1 MADNRNAVFPPLTP
15 VSEAVQEQIHFDT
28 LWATVQAALAV
39 YAGQRWS
46 ARDDDD
52 PGITLLQAF
61 AYGVSDVSYRH
72 TLPLIDLL
80 TEEKRPSPPATPP
93 SQTDEPI
100 TYLNH
105 EGIFA
110 PEFGPEWALTSSPVT
125 LEDYR
130 RAILDLTVG
139 GVFCFRDVQIAV
151 MSDAESYQYHY
162 NPNNYAFQFEFEGT
176 TKEKH
181 QYQVGGQ
188 YWLAVTLTPGVD
200 DKKARPVLETYLK
213 THRNLCEKE
222 MVPQTFVMVDNQTPN
237 VQLFLDDDLPEGEEM
252 VQVVAQALWAINQ
265 ALLPAPVREQAGS
278 RLARGETAEQ
288 VYVGPRLEYG
298 WLSPLPPKRKM
309 VNGVLAADSVQ
320 GQVLSSAV
328 VGVVPGINAVQWDA
342 SIDSEITVPENR
354 QVQLWVDNDL
364 EEYLQGYWD
373 GKLQSPGQYIQL
385 YKRGQLVAETLWEEK
400 VVEAYNLLNQTAP
413 RATKEIAQ
421 PVPNGRNR
429 NPGFYRTVGASL
441 PPVYGLQQAAEDI
454 ACDNNARNLLQFL
467 RPFEQL
473 LANSADQL
481 KRLPQMLSFD
491 RRDPDAALWGAAHW
505 PLKSD
510 DPLAFEQTK
519 KVLGDSL
526 LNKLNAEIDRQSQD
540 NEKELAMLNYLLGYF
555 GEHRAPRVL
564 SATNKAEFRHVQ
576 QGFLRQVTRLAYE
589 RASISISRVSALQR
603 KVAAR
608 LGVGEMLFDE
618 GLQDEKAQLPARS
631 DNNDD
636 QHLGKK
642 RLPFYMI
649 EHQEL
654 LPQKPKTNERY
665 TNEWPDDQTVS
676 QSTDSDDK
684 SMLTLRLAGNAVKNL
699 TPGQLIELQGKR
711 NTANLAALEP
721 LTALVIHTVDSETNT
736 ISIQLG
742 QQARLSRS
750 VPLLKNKKYAWRWR
764 LSQVWLKRVVYELD
778 FLTIP
783 GDNDAEATLNVTPSF
798 PVELTK
804 EARFALR
811 PRGRWLSWPTAA
823 DLTGN
828 DLATQPDVVVEVISA
843 DSVQGSVTVRWI
855 AQSLMKPPP
864 PSVPPVNLSL
874 ESDNQ
879 PQWTLLKDPEKP
891 YAWSVPYTHDSFA
904 FTLSIVLNRAWLKG
918 SQNPEA
924 LSQWIQDIVRE
935 EMPSHLKLQLHWL
948 DEKDF
953 STFANKYREW
963 QKDSR
968 PVGDQSYELLRLL
981 GIGDRPVDERA
992 GIGFVRIAS
1001 TAEILVIEKSVVGIE
1016 GAAREGVLKHE
1027 SVVYVRGSTSPL
1039 EPPKIGS

>member
-1 MADNRNAVFPPLTP
+1 MADPRNVVFPPLTP

-46 ARDDDD
+46 ARDEDD
-52 PGITLLQAF
+52 PGVTLLQAF

-72 TLPLIDLL
+72 TLPLTDLL
-80 TEEKRPSPPATPP
+80 TEKNRHSPPATPP
-93 SQTDEPI
+93 SQTGEPI
-100 TYLNH
+100 TNLEH
-105 EGIFA
+105 DGIFA

-125 LEDYR
+125 LDDYR
-130 RAILDLTVG
+130 RAILDLTVD
-139 GVFCFRDVQIAV
+139 GVFCFRDVQIDV
-151 MSDAESYQYHY
+151 MSDGDSYQYHY
-162 NPNNYAFQFEFEGT
+162 NPNNYAFQFGGT
-176 TKEKH
+176 EEKH
-181 QYQVGGQ
+181 QVGGQ

-200 DKKARPVLETYLK
+200 ENKARSVLDTYLK

-328 VGVVPGINAVQWDA
+328 VGVVPGINAVKWDA
-342 SIDSEITVPENR
+342 SIDSEITVPENQ

-385 YKRGQLVAETLWEEK
+385 YKRGQRVAETLWEEK
-400 VVEAYNLLNQTAP
+400 VVEAYNLLNQAAP
-413 RATKEIAQ
+413 RATKDFAQ

-441 PPVYGLQQAAEDI
+441 PPVYGLQQAKDDFAGDYD
-454 ACDNNARNLLQFL
+454 AKHLLQFL

-473 LANSADQL
+473 LANRADQL
-481 KRLPQMLSFD
+481 KKLPRMLAFD
-491 RRDPDAALWGAAHW
+491 GRDPDAVLWGAAQW
-505 PLKSD
+505 PQESD

-519 KVLGDSL
+519 KVLGDL
-526 LNKLNAEIDRQSQD
+526 LLDKLNAEIVSQSQD

-555 GEHRAPRVL
+555 GEHRAPRAL
-564 SATNKAEFRHVQ
+564 NATNKAEFRHVQ

-608 LGVGEMLFDE
+608 LGVGEALFDE
-618 GLQDEKAQLPARS
+618 RLQADGARFPT
-631 DNNDD
+631 
-636 QHLGKK
+636 QA
-642 RLPFYMI
+642 LPFYMI

-654 LPQKPKTNERY
+654 LPQHPGTSSVGAV
-665 TNEWPDDQTVS
+665 WPTDQTVS
-676 QSTDSDDK
+676 EPTVSDDT
-684 SMLTLRLAGNAVKNL
+684 LTLTLAGEAVKNL
-699 TPGQLIELQGKR
+699 KLGQLIELKGDSSDR
-711 NTANLAALEP
+711 NLPTLEP
-721 LTALVIHTVDSETNT
+721 LTAIVIHTVDPATRKV
-736 ISIQLG
+736 SIQLG
-742 QQARLSRS
+742 QQTRLNRS
-750 VPLLKNKKYAWRWR
+750 VPLLTNKGYTWHWRV
-764 LSQVWLKRVVYELD
+764 SQVWLKRVVYELS
-778 FLTIP
+778 FLEKPDDT
-783 GDNDAEATLNVTPSF
+783 AETAILEVTPSF
-798 PVELTK
+798 PVELTQGK
-804 EARFALR
+804 RFALR
-811 PRGRWLSWPTAA
+811 PRGRWLTWPTAA
-823 DLTGN
+823 DLTP
-828 DLATQPDVVVEVISA
+828 DALKKLQDVVVEVVNA
-843 DSVQGSVTVRWI
+843 EPLLGRVKVKWI
-855 AQSLMKPPP
+855 ASSAPTITEKPSLTA
-864 PSVPPVNLSL
+864 SPVRLHEL
-874 ESDNQ
+874 
-879 PQWTLLKDPEKP
+879 TLDPLYSWSKLTDPKTP
-891 YAWSVPYTHDSFA
+891 YAWAMPYTHDRFA

-948 DEKDF
+948 DEKNF
-953 STFANKYREW
+953 SNFADKYLKW
-963 QKDSR
+963 QNDSR
-968 PVGDQSYELLRLL
+968 PVGDQSFELLRLL

-992 GIGFVRIAS
+992 GIGFARIVKTTES
-1001 TAEILVIEKSVVGIE
+1001 DGIE
-1016 GAAREGVLKHE
+1016 ERIKGKEGTEREGVLKHE
-1027 SVVYVRGSTSPL
+1027 SVVYVRGKPTDT
-1039 EPPKIGS
+1039 K

>member
-1 MADNRNAVFPPLTP
+1 MADTRNAVFPPLTP

-151 MSDAESYQYHY
+151 MSDAESYQYYY
-162 NPNNYAFQFEFEGT
+162 NPNNYTFQFEGT

-200 DKKARPVLETYLK
+200 DKKARLVLETYLK

-222 MVPQTFVMVDNQTPN
+222 MVPQPFVTVDIQNPQ

-265 ALLPAPVREQAGS
+265 ALLPAPVRERAVS

-288 VYVGPRLEYG
+288 VYAGPRLEHG
-298 WLSPLPPKRKM
+298 WISHLPPPRQI
-309 VNGVLAADSVQ
+309 VEGHLQTYSVLVQ
-320 GQVLSSAV
+320 ELSAAV
-328 VGVVPGINAVQWDA
+328 VGVVPGVNAVHWSGRD
-342 SIDSEITVPENR
+342 IDRIKIPTNT
-354 QVQLWVDNDL
+354 QVQLWVDKKGV
-364 EEYLQGYWD
+364 LQPIGTH
-373 GKLQSPGQYIQL
+373 IHL
-385 YKRGQLVAETLWEEK
+385 YKRGQLVAETQWGKK
-400 VVEAYNLLNQTAP
+400 VIEAYTLLNQTAA
-413 RATKEIAQ
+413 RATKDIARR
-421 PVPNGRNR
+421 VRNGRNR
-429 NPGFYRTVGASL
+429 NPGFYRTVGAIL
-441 PPVYGLQQAAEDI
+441 PPVYGLQQAAADFGQ
-454 ACDNNARNLLQFL
+454 DNDAQHLMRFL

-473 LANSADQL
+473 LANRADQL
-481 KRLPQMLSFD
+481 KKLPRMLAFD
-491 RRDPDAALWGAAHW
+491 GRDADAALWGAAQW
-505 PLKSD
+505 PREND
-510 DPLAFEQTK
+510 DPLALEQTQVLLEK
-519 KVLGDSL
+519 SVLGALD
-526 LNKLNAEIDRQSQD
+526 NEVARQSQD
-540 NEKELAMLNYLLGYF
+540 NEKELAILDHLLGYF
-555 GEHRAPRVL
+555 GERRASRALIV
-564 SATNKAEFRHVQ
+564 NAEPKNNETVFRHVQ

-608 LGVGEMLFDE
+608 LGVGEALFGE
-618 GLQDEKAQLPARS
+618 QLQAAVAPFPKA
-631 DNNDD
+631 
-636 QHLGKK
+636 
-642 RLPFYMI
+642 LPFYMI

-654 LPQKPKTNERY
+654 LPQHPGN
-665 TNEWPDDQTVS
+665 NSVVGGWPAEQMVSVPTVS
-676 QSTDSDDK
+676 DDT
-684 SMLTLRLAGNAVKNL
+684 LTLTLAGVAVENL
-699 TPGQLIELQGKR
+699 RPGQMIELKGDSSDTKLP
-711 NTANLAALEP
+711 TLEP
-721 LTALVIHTVDSETNT
+721 LTAIVIHTVNSETNT

-742 QQARLSRS
+742 QQARLNRS
-750 VPLLKNKKYAWRWR
+750 VPLLKNPKYAWHWR
-764 LSQVWLKRVVYELD
+764 VSQVWLKRVVYELS
-778 FLTIP
+778 FLGKPVDMADTAI
-783 GDNDAEATLNVTPSF
+783 LKVTPPF
-798 PVELTK
+798 PVELTPGTL
-804 EARFALR
+804 FALR
-811 PRGRWLSWPTAA
+811 PRGRWLTWPTAA
-823 DLTGN
+823 DLTP
-828 DLATQPDVVVEVISA
+828 DALKKLKDVVVEVVNA
-843 DSVQGSVTVRWI
+843 EPLLGRVKVKWI
-855 AQSLMKPPP
+855 ASSIPTITELPLLTV
-864 PSVPPVNLSL
+864 SPVTLDDL
-874 ESDNQ
+874 Q
-879 PQWTLLKDPEKP
+879 PDKDKLYLWSTLTDPKTP
-891 YAWSVPYTHDSFA
+891 YAWAMPYTHDSFA
-904 FTLSIVLNRAWLKG
+904 FTLSIVLNRAWLKD

-953 STFANKYREW
+953 STFAEKYREW
-963 QKDSR
+963 QNDSQ
-968 PVGDQSYELLRLL
+968 PVGDQSFALLRLL

-1001 TAEILVIEKSVVGIE
+1001 TAESLVIEKRVERIE

-1039 EPPKIGS
+1039 EPPKNGS